1 MIKVVH
7 IITGLSIGGAE
18 NMLFKLVTHMDRNE
32 FAPEVISL
40 SGIGPMGEK
49 MRNAGVPVRALNM
62 RPNFP
67 NPALMLRLVHWLRQ
81 SRPQVVQTWLH
92 HSDLLGGV
100 AAWAAGRIPLAWN
113 IRHSSLDPA
122 TIKRQTILIGRACAR
137 LSHTLP
143 QRIVCC
149 SEAGRE
155 EHARLGY
162 AADKLLVI
170 PNGFDLTAY
179 RPSAEARK
187 VVRLALRIAEDTPL
201 IGLIGRFHPMK
212 DHATF
217 VQAAGL
223 LHRQRPDVH
232 FVCCGEDITWQNE
245 ALAGAIRQE
254 HLTNR
259 FHLLGQRTDMPQIA
273 AALNIGTLC
282 SLYGEG
288 FPNVIGEAMACGVPC
303 VVTDVGD
310 SVTIIGET
318 GRVIP
323 LRAPEALAEAW
334 GSLLGRSPEAVHLD
348 ALAAR
353 NRVETLFAL
362 NAVVGRYQ
370 ELYREI
376 RSRS

>member
-7 IITGLSIGGAE
+7 IITGLSVGGAE
-18 NMLFKLVTHMDRNE
+18 NMLFKLVAHMDRTE

-40 SGIGPMGEK
+40 SGIGPIGAM
-49 MRNAGVPVRALNM
+49 MREAGIPVRSLEM
-62 RPNFP
+62 RPTRP
-67 NPALMLRLVHWLRQ
+67 NPALVLQLAGWLRQ

-92 HSDLLGGV
+92 HADLIGGI
-100 AAWAAGRIPLAWN
+100 AARMAGRIPLAWN

-162 AADKLLVI
+162 DTKKLLVI
-170 PNGFDLTAY
+170 PNGFDLAAY
-179 RPSAEARK
+179 QPSKSAQIT
-187 VVRLALRIAEDTPL
+187 VRTELGIPVDAPL

-217 VQAAGL
+217 IQAAAL
-223 LHRQRPDVH
+223 LHRLRPDVH
-232 FVCCGEDITWQNE
+232 FLCCGEEITWQNE
-245 ALAGAIRQE
+245 ALASRIRE
-254 HLTNR
+254 ANLSDR
-259 FHLLGQRTDMPQIA
+259 FHLLGQRSDMPQIA
-273 AALNIGTLC
+273 AALSIGTLC

-288 FPNVIGEAMACGVPC
+288 FPNVIGEAMACGIPC

-310 SVTIIGET
+310 SASIIGET
-318 GRVIP
+318 GVVVP
-323 LRAPEALAEAW
+323 LRAPDALSAAW
-334 GSLLGRSPEAVHLD
+334 DSLLSRAPADVERGAV
-348 ALAAR
+348 AAR
-353 NRVETLFAL
+353 HRVETLFAL
-362 NAVVGRYQ
+362 DAVVGRYQ
-370 ELYREI
+370 QLYKDMI
-376 RSRS
+376 RA

>member
-1 MIKVVH
+1 MIKVIH
-7 IITGLSIGGAE
+7 IITGLSVGGAE
-18 NMLFKLVTHMDRNE
+18 NMLFKLVSNMDRTE

-40 SGIGPMGEK
+40 SGIGPIGEK
-49 MRNAGVPVRALNM
+49 MRAQGIPVRALNM
-62 RPNFP
+62 RPGMP
-67 NPALMLRLVHWLRQ
+67 NPALALRLAGWIRK

-92 HSDLLGGV
+92 HADLIGGL
-100 AAWAAGRIPLAWN
+100 ATRLAGRTPLAWN
-113 IRHSSLDPA
+113 IRHSNLDPA
-122 TIKRQTILIGRACAR
+122 TIKRQTILIGRACAK

-179 RPSAEARK
+179 HPSETARAAIRAELGMPTDA
-187 VVRLALRIAEDTPL
+187 PL

-217 VQAAGL
+217 VQAAAL
-223 LHRQRPDVH
+223 LHALRPEVH
-232 FVCCGEDITWQNE
+232 FVCCGEDITWQNDV
-245 ALAGAIRQE
+245 LADAIKRVD
-254 HLTNR
+254 LCDR
-259 FHLLGQRTDMPQIA
+259 FHLLGQRRDIPQIA
-273 AALNIGTLC
+273 AALTIGTLC

-310 SVTIIGET
+310 SVYIIGKT
-318 GRVIP
+318 GRVVP
-323 LRAPEALAEAW
+323 L
-334 GSLLGRSPEAVHLD
+334 RSPEALCAAWQEILD
-348 ALAAR
+348 LSPEAAQRSALAAR
-353 NRVETLFAL
+353 ARVEAHFAL
-362 NAVVGRYQ
+362 GTVVGRYQ
-370 ELYREI
+370 KLYKDM
-376 RSRS
+376 SSA

>member
-7 IITGLSIGGAE
+7 IITGLSVGGAE
-18 NMLFKLVTHMDRNE
+18 NMLFKLVARMDRTE

-40 SGIGPMGEK
+40 SGIGPVGAM
-49 MRNAGVPVRALNM
+49 MREVGIPVRALEM
-62 RPNFP
+62 RPNLP
-67 NPALMLRLVHWLRQ
+67 NPALVLQLARWLRQ

-92 HSDLLGGV
+92 HADLLGGI
-100 AAWAAGRIPLAWN
+100 AARMAGRIPLAWN
-113 IRHSSLDPA
+113 IRHSNLDPA

-162 AADKLLVI
+162 DADKLLVI

-179 RPSAEARK
+179 QPSNIARHT
-187 VVRLALRIAEDTPL
+187 VRTELGIPGDAPL

-217 VQAAGL
+217 IQAAAL

-232 FVCCGEDITWQNE
+232 FLCCGEEITWQNE
-245 ALAGAIRQE
+245 ALASRIRE
-254 HLTNR
+254 ANLSDR
-259 FHLLGQRTDMPQIA
+259 FHLLGQRGDMPQIA
-273 AALNIGTLC
+273 AALSIGTLC

-310 SVTIIGET
+310 SATIIGET
-318 GRVIP
+318 GRVVP
-323 LRAPEALAEAW
+323 LRAPEALSAAW
-334 GSLLGRSPEAVHLD
+334 KNLLDRAPAAVERG
-348 ALAAR
+348 AVAAR
-353 NRVETLFAL
+353 QRVETLFAL
-362 NAVVGRYQ
+362 DAVVGRYQ
-370 ELYREI
+370 QMYKELI
-376 RSRS
+376 RA